1 MHHVSAEDS
10 AKFKSDFKH
19 IVEFYA
25 ARNNDTD
32 YIPSDAKLSHA
43 GEIADFFRVFQ
54 NDERF
59 ITAHITKQKQ
69 AAQQKKMTVEEFKK
83 KAGLTA

>member
-10 AKFKSDFKH
+10 AKFKSDFRH

-25 ARNNDTD
+25 ARNDDTD

-54 NDERF
+54 NDERL
-59 ITAHITKQKQ
+59 ITAYNEAETGST
-69 AAQQKKMTVEEFKK
+69 AEKMTVEEFKK